1 MLSEPSRHR
10 ESLSALTADPI
21 NERHRIL
28 VVGMRPPRLPLRD
41 GYVLHLYH
49 LLNELHVNHEVT
61 FVTLDDGGSTFDD
74 IKGLPVTVTSTAD
87 LKSTLNATIRLTR
100 PQVVHAVGAPLARA
114 LGSLDPSI
122 PKVLGALDAPH
133 LNVDAVETR
142 SVTQRLRKNARRWLS
157 LRAIRT
163 HYGRA
168 DRVVVVSDE
177 DCTALK
183 EVKSDLAV
191 SVIPNGVDLAGFGPR
206 PGVAR
211 QPDRLLFTGALNYP
225 PNVATAVFLCEGVMP
240 HILEQRPQARLSLV
254 GRDPGERVNRLGQ
267 LPGVDLVGPVE
278 DMGDALA
285 IGSVYV
291 CPMVSGT
298 GIKNKL
304 LEALANGL
312 PCVASPL
319 AIRGTGLGDGT
330 DVLVGETAT
339 EVADLTLRLL
349 ADEDLRG
356 RMSRAGRAYV
366 ENHHSWSSVASR
378 FDEVYS
384 ELISAAG
391 RR

>member
-1 MLSEPSRHR
+1 MSEPSRHR
-10 ESLSALTADPI
+10 ESLSTLTDDPI
-21 NERHRIL
+21 IERHRIL

-49 LLNELHVNHEVT
+49 VLNELHLNHEVT
-61 FVTLDDGGSTFDD
+61 FVAVDDGGAPFDD
-74 IKGLPVTVTSTAD
+74 IDGLPVTVTSTAD
-87 LKSTLNATIRLTR
+87 LKSTLQATIRSTR
-100 PQVVHAVGAPLARA
+100 PQVIHAVGAPLARV
-114 LGSLDPSI
+114 LGTLDPSI

-133 LNVDAVETR
+133 LNVDAVQTR
-142 SVTQRLRKNARRWLS
+142 SVTQRMRKNARRWLS

-163 HYGRA
+163 QYGRA

-177 DCTALK
+177 DGTALR

-206 PGVAR
+206 PDIAR

-225 PNVATAVFLCEGVMP
+225 PNVATAVFLCEEVMP
-240 HILEQRPQARLSLV
+240 HILENRPATRLSLV
-254 GRDPGERVNRLGQ
+254 GRDPGERVNKLGAM
-267 LPGVDLVGPVE
+267 PGIDLVGPVE

-285 IGSVYV
+285 TGSVYV

-319 AIRGTGLGDGT
+319 AIRGTSLSNGT

-339 EVADLTLRLL
+339 DVADLALRLL
-349 ADEDLRG
+349 ADEDLRR
-356 RMSRAGRAYV
+356 RMSSAGRAYV
-366 ENHHSWSSVASR
+366 EDHHSWSSVAKR
-378 FDEVYS
+378 FDEVYT

-391 RR
+391 PG